1 MSDTR
6 LAGIFYWVVR
16 MKRNSISL
24 LLFSLTNVLA
34 LSGCAFFGSSSGS
47 NTSAAGKVSV
57 PKVPTVA
64 KPGGDSS
71 SWRYLGTTND
81 GQLIDEI
88 NDSSIS
94 SGVSSKNTQVYN
106 FEDRKT
112 VVNPNKFA
120 YPKDQPHFKFLL
132 SHWQMDCNNKEY
144 LLGDATL
151 YNESGVKIS
160 SSSYS
165 SDNSVTWLKLG
176 SGTFAEMQYA
186 YICQNKNRNLG
197 Y

>member
-1 MSDTR
+1 MC
-6 LAGIFYWVVR
+6 AGIFYWVAR
-16 MKRNSISL
+16 MKINSISL
-24 LLFSLTNVLA
+24 LLYSLTLNFLA
-34 LSGCAFFGSSSGS
+34 LNGCAFFGGGSGSKTASSG
-47 NTSAAGKVSV
+47 KVTV
-57 PKVPTVA
+57 PKVPAVA
-64 KPGGDSS
+64 KPGGESS

-88 NDSSIS
+88 NDNSIS

-106 FEDRKT
+106 FQDRKT

-120 YPKDQPHFKFLL
+120 YPTDQAHFKFLL
-132 SHWQMDCNNKEY
+132 SHWQMDCNSKEY
-144 LLGDATL
+144 LLNDATL

-160 SSSYS
+160 TNSYT